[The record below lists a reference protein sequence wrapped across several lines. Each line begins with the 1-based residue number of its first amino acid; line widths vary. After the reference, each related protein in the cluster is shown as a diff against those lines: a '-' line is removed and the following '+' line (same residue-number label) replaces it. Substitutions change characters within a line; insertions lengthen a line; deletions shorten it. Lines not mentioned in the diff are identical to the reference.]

1 MGDVRTERGDLVP
14 EGWAE
19 IYRRALTDN
28 YDGLSNGATVLVI
41 TELAS
46 WQARAEQ
53 ARNEALE
60 EAARECEEFAA
71 YYAPEFMAAPFPKG
85 YVFKPEET
93 RAAMHFA
100 HGRFKACAS
109 KLREMIVSRSTDLE
123 REDGK

>member
-1 MGDVRTERGDLVP
+1 MDVALGQYLHGGHVK
-14 EGWAE
+14 AE
-19 IYRRALTDN
+19 EWEPGCANPHYTM
-28 YDGLSNGATVLVI
+28 T
-41 TELAS
+41 
-46 WQARAEQ
+46 RAEQ

-71 YYAPEFMAAPFPKG
+71 YYAPEFMAAPFPEG

-109 KLREMIVSRSTDLE
+109 KLREMIGSRSTGLE
-123 REDGK
+123 REDGR